1 MIYIYRAA
9 QHEQGQWNVSLNRQY
24 IGTGMGQ
31 GRVKEIRCP
40 LLILQ
45 GPPPKAATK
54 NISFWAEYKEWQRGS
69 LGFVAGCLQSQ
80 ANKKP
85 GFFFAPLTY

>member
-31 GRVKEIRCP
+31 GHVKEIQCP

-54 NISFWAEYKEWQRGS
+54 TDF
-69 LGFVAGCLQSQ
+69 LGQNTKSGKGVV
-80 ANKKP
+80 
-85 GFFFAPLTY
+85 